1 MARVVFRQNELMP
14 PRPFHGFPLTPER
27 GASPC
32 PDPAHWSLG
41 AVESRVSVPCPAF
54 WGSPFGPGIRPVLR
68 GGAPE
73 QAGCAEGPQ
82 DEDVSL
88 LF

>member
-1 MARVVFRQNELMP
+1 MVSPSRQSEAQVLAQTWHTGP
-14 PRPFHGFPLTPER
+14 WGPWR
-27 GASPC
+27 AV
-32 PDPAHWSLG
+32 SL
-41 AVESRVSVPCPAF
+41 SPAF